1 MLYVGCV
8 TETPFRPKQGPLNNL
23 APNLGLM
30 PLCHASVLV
39 LFLKLSL
46 YYYDYIIIIVI
57 VVVVIIDIVIVV
69 VVVVALIFR
78 IATILY

>member
-8 TETPFRPKQGPLNNL
+8 SETPFRPKQGPLNNL

>member
-69 VVVVALIFR
+69 VVVALIFR

>member
-1 MLYVGCV
+1 MYL
-8 TETPFRPKQGPLNNL
+8 RPLSDQNKDPLNNL